1 MSGMADG
8 IIYGFGALNVD
19 LIYRVPPQQVERLPY
34 KPGYEYYADGKEG
47 DRLLEFLNKEAFLEG
62 KYGGGSAA
70 NTTVAL
76 SRMGNSC
83 AFIGK
88 IGRDEE
94 GDFLLESLEDVEG
107 EEIIREGKTGLCIN
121 LLLGRSKDR
130 SLVIIP
136 NANDTLHYEEIPLSI
151 IYKKAKWIHLTSF
164 CGDKP
169 FEAQCRLIE
178 ELAPETRV
186 SFDPGML
193 YARRGLEGIMPLLRR
208 TNYFF
213 PEKKEVELLTGLSYE
228 EGSRKLLSLGPEVV
242 LCTLGE
248 EGVFVVHE
256 EGEFYVP
263 SPQVPVVDTT
273 GAGDV
278 FAAGFIFFILQKKTI
293 EESVQEGVTVA
304 AHSVTGVGRD
314 RYPSIKNL

>member
-1 MSGMADG
+1 MDEG

-19 LIYRVPPQQVERLPY
+19 LIYRVPPTLVEILPY
-34 KPGYEYYADGKEG
+34 QPGHEYYTKGKEG
-47 DRLLEFLNKEAFLEG
+47 DRLLELLNKEAILEG

-76 SRMGNSC
+76 SRMGISC

-88 IGRDEE
+88 IGKDEE

-107 EEIIREGKTGLCIN
+107 EEIIREGKTGLCIT
-121 LLLGRSKDR
+121 LLLGGSKDR
-130 SLVIIP
+130 SLIIIP
-136 NANDTLHYEEIPLSI
+136 NANDTLGYDEIPLSVI
-151 IYKKAKWIHLTSF
+151 VTKAKWIHLTSF

-169 FEAQCRLIE
+169 FEAQCRFVE
-178 ELAPETRV
+178 EVPPEIRV

-193 YARRGLEGIMPLLRR
+193 YARRGLEEIMPLLRR

-213 PEKKEVELLTGLSYE
+213 PEKKEVELLTGLPYD
-228 EGSRKLLSLGPEVV
+228 EGSRKLLEMGPEVV

-248 EGVFVVHE
+248 EGVFVVHK

-263 SPQVPVVDTT
+263 TPQVPVVDTT

-278 FAAGFIFFILQKKTI
+278 FGAGFIFSCLQKKSLK
-293 EESVQEGVTVA
+293 ESVKEGVSLA